1 MKGRHYTYM
10 VECADHTYYTGYT
23 NNLEKRVAAH
33 NSGKGAKYTRS
44 RGPVVLIYWEE
55 FGTKE
60 EAMKREWEI
69 KQWPKS
75 KKKKLVERKI

>member
-1 MKGRHYTYM
+1 M

-33 NSGKGAKYTRS
+33 NSGKGAKYTRY